1 MAIAD
6 PSTYARLPAGTR
18 MLYGAPTD
26 PTENLKLLK
35 DANAIGVTGRT
46 NGFVEADRLI
56 DTERKY
62 IADMPEG
69 PDKEYVLLDDPTDAD
84 LQGFLDQANANDTVK
99 IRIEFTNGRW
109 ADSIVVLGGWSHQ
122 ELDKG
127 QPMYLVVNGK
137 QNSIDR
143 GYTAPAA

>member
-1 MAIAD
+1 MAVAE
-6 PSTYARLPAGTR
+6 PSTYAKLPAGTR
-18 MLYGAPTD
+18 MLYGAIADETAAL
-26 PTENLKLLK
+26 TLLK
-35 DANAIGVTGRT
+35 DANAVGVTGRT
-46 NGFVEADRLI
+46 TGFVEAERLI

-69 PDKEYVLLDDPTDAD
+69 PDKEFVFLDDPTDAD
-84 LQGFLDQANANDTVK
+84 LQAFLDQADNNATVK
-99 IRIEFTNGRW
+99 IRLEFPNGRW
-109 ADSIVVLGGWSHQ
+109 ADMIVVLGGWSHQ

-143 GYTAPAA
+143 GYTAPV

>member
-1 MAIAD
+1 MAVAE

-18 MLYGAPTD
+18 MLYGAIADETAA
-26 PTENLKLLK
+26 LKLLK
-35 DANAIGVTGRT
+35 DANAVGVTGRT
-46 NGFVEADRLI
+46 TGFVEADRLI

-69 PDKEYVLLDDPTDAD
+69 PDKEFVFLDDPTDAD
-84 LQGFLDQANANDTVK
+84 LQAFLDQADTNDTVK
-99 IRIEFTNGRW
+99 IRLEYPNGRW
-109 ADSIVVLGGWSHQ
+109 ADMIVVLGGWSHQ

-143 GYTAPAA
+143 GYTAPV

>member
-1 MAIAD
+1 MAVAE

-18 MLYGAPTD
+18 MLYGAIADETAA
-26 PTENLKLLK
+26 LKLLK
-35 DANAIGVTGRT
+35 DANAVGVTGRT
-46 NGFVEADRLI
+46 AGFVEADRLI

-69 PDKEYVLLDDPTDAD
+69 PDKEFVFLDDPTDSD
-84 LQGFLDQANANDTVK
+84 LQAFLDQADTNATVK
-99 IRIEFTNGRW
+99 IRLEFPNGRW
-109 ADSIVVLGGWSHQ
+109 ADMIVVLGGWSHQ

-143 GYTAPAA
+143 GYTAPV